1 MFRHPRKI
9 GKTKSIIMVMSF
21 HVLRNYMCHYN
32 PRMFIDVD
40 TGGKFTVEKTI
51 LTNRMFFGGNHNWC
65 DKRTGGLTSYDEL
78 AQQTDPISKIF
89 HENLCAKIMEDGGDY
104 PVILLQTSMGRMQG
118 MVQGQS
124 DSESL

>member
-1 MFRHPRKI
+1 
-9 GKTKSIIMVMSF
+9 
-21 HVLRNYMCHYN
+21 
-32 PRMFIDVD
+32 MFIDVD